1 MTISKNGKEYLI
13 FFEKIKLLEE
23 VHEVIEDED
32 MKSRLDLWL
41 KEMNNLGHIG
51 YPMDKFRGVEDL

>member
-1 MTISKNGKEYLI
+1 M
-13 FFEKIKLLEE
+13 EKIDLLEN
-23 VHEVIEDED
+23 VQTIIEDED

>member
-1 MTISKNGKEYLI
+1 MTISKNGKEYLS
-13 FFEKIKLLEE
+13 FMEKIDLLEN
-23 VHEVIEDED
+23 VQTIIEDED

>member
-1 MTISKNGKEYLI
+1 MAITKRGFEYLT
-13 FFEKIKLLEE
+13 FFEKIDLLEK
-23 VHEVIEDED
+23 VISATDD
-32 MKSRLDLWL
+32 DNMKSSFELWL